1 MNARFPRPAEAGP
14 PVTLPR
20 RSIPSIAGLIA
31 FEATARHLSFSQA
44 ARDLSLSQGAVSKR
58 VRVLEETLGVA
69 LLHRSRHDV
78 RLTETGRRF
87 LEEVR
92 RMLAE
97 FEATTQ
103 AFLAPGLAGAA
114 LSVGLPRAVATFWL
128 LPRLQGFRSRHPG
141 VRVNLVALSSGERP
155 LAPLDAMIED
165 GEGPSE
171 AGTVLLWEE
180 TLVPVAAPAVARLAA
195 ETGLG
200 TIDRL
205 HLARRPDLWQRW
217 SAARRDEGGPDGSAH
232 EGLSLVM
239 EAAIHGH
246 GAALVPEALAS
257 GPIADGRLVRLGGA
271 GLPTGLSLRYVPS
284 VGRGA
289 ASTVRQFGAWLMEE
303 VAALRAQAD
312 R

>member
-20 RSIPSIAGLIA
+20 RSIPSIAGLMA

-58 VRVLEETLGVA
+58 VRALEETLGMA

-103 AFLAPGLAGAA
+103 AFLAPGMEGAA
-114 LSVGLPRAVATFWL
+114 ISIGLPRAVASFWL
-128 LPRLQGFRSRHPG
+128 LPRLQRFRSRHPG
-141 VRVNLVALSSGERP
+141 VRVNLVALSSDERP
-155 LAPLDAMIED
+155 AAPLDAMIE
-165 GEGPSE
+165 EGSGPPQ

-180 TLVPVAAPAVARLAA
+180 ILVPVAAPALARLAGEQGFGA
-195 ETGLG
+195 
-200 TIDRL
+200 IDRL
-205 HLARRPDLWQRW
+205 HLARRPDLWPRW
-217 SAARRDEGGPDGSAH
+217 SATQCIQCGPDGSAH

-246 GAALVPEALAS
+246 GAALVPEALAA
-257 GPIADGRLVRLGGA
+257 GPIADGRLVRLADAGLSTGMALRYFPTGGRGGA
-271 GLPTGLSLRYVPS
+271 RTLGH
-284 VGRGA
+284 
-289 ASTVRQFGAWLMEE
+289 FGAWLAEE
-303 VAALRAQAD
+303 AAALRA
-312 R
+312 